1 MKKMMIA
8 LTALALQSSFADTVR
23 TFQSPSQWECT
34 YISSGNVCKIFGYGG
49 VNPGTSVTFPSSVY
63 DAGVAKTY
71 TVNQLGDAT
80 DPVFTNQQGNVT
92 QKITSITVPSTV
104 SQINSYAFSNLQF
117 LTVANTGS
125 ATIMPNALPG
135 SMVALTAAGD
145 LADSACEGQPK
156 LRSVTLQD
164 GVRSIGSKAFKNCK
178 SLTSLSIPKTV
189 TYIAPDAFEGS
200 GIKYVVLQRGNV
212 SLKSFPK
219 GIYATVQLL
228 PYPKK

>member
-8 LTALALQSSFADTVR
+8 LTALALQSSFAQTVR

-34 YISSGNVCKIFGYGG
+34 YISTGNVCYIFGYGG
-49 VNPGTSVTFPSSVY
+49 VNPGATVTFPSSVY

-71 TVNQLGDAT
+71 TVNQLGNGT

-125 ATIMPNALPG
+125 ATIKPNALPG
-135 SMVALTAAGD
+135 SMVNLTAAGD
-145 LADSACEGQPK
+145 LADSACEGQQN
-156 LRSVTLQD
+156 LTSVTLQD
-164 GVRSIGSKAFKNCK
+164 GVRTIGSRAFANCK
-178 SLTSLSIPKTV
+178 RLYRIRIPRTV
-189 TYIAPDAFEGS
+189 SYIAPDAFVGS
-200 GIKYVVLQRGNV
+200 GVKNVTVYRGQYPTSIKGLFTRTQEL
-212 SLKSFPK
+212 S
-219 GIYATVQLL
+219 Q
-228 PYPKK
+228 

>member
-8 LTALALQSSFADTVR
+8 LTALALQSSFAQTVR

-34 YISSGNVCKIFGYGG
+34 YISTGNVCEIFGYGG
-49 VNPGTSVTFPSSVY
+49 VNPGATVTFPSSVY

-71 TVNQLGDAT
+71 TVTQLGDGT

-125 ATIMPNALPG
+125 ATIKPNALPPN
-135 SMVALTAAGD
+135 LQ
-145 LADSACEGQPK
+145 SATVGGNIENSAFEGQQN
-156 LRSVTLQD
+156 LTSVTLQD
-164 GVRSIGSKAFKNCK
+164 GVRTIGSRAFANCK
-178 SLTSLSIPKTV
+178 RLYRIRIPRTV
-189 TYIAPDAFEGS
+189 SYIAPDAFVGS
-200 GIKYVVLQRGNV
+200 GVKNVTVYRGQYPTSIKGLFTRTQEL
-212 SLKSFPK
+212 S
-219 GIYATVQLL
+219 Q
-228 PYPKK
+228 

>member
-1 MKKMMIA
+1 MIA

-23 TFQSPSQWECT
+23 TFQSPGQWECT
-34 YISSGNVCKIFGYGG
+34 YISSGNVCYIFGYGG

-63 DAGVAKTY
+63 DAGAVKTY
-71 TVNQLGDAT
+71 TVNQLGNGT
-80 DPVFTNQQGNVT
+80 GPVFTNQQGNET
-92 QKITSITVPSTV
+92 QKIQSITVPGTV
-104 SQINSYAFSNLQF
+104 QQINSYAFSNLQF

-125 ATIMPNALPG
+125 ATIKPNALPPNIQSVTVG
-135 SMVALTAAGD
+135 GD
-145 LADSACEGQPK
+145 IENSAFEGQQN
-156 LRSVTLQD
+156 LTSVTLQD

-178 SLTSLSIPKTV
+178 RLTSLSIPKTV

-200 GIKYVVLQRGNV
+200 GIKHVVLQRGNV